1 MNALTIPTIDTALQE
16 VANAQENALAL
27 RNGFAGHFQ
36 QLHDLAQSAKAVL
49 ETEPKKARA
58 IRLNIR
64 AVRCAADTTRENLKA
79 ESLRYGKAVQGIY
92 NVLAYQAIPME
103 EALEKI
109 EKAEELREQARK
121 EALETERNIELM
133 PYMEV
138 AHLHLGEMPESAYKA
153 LLAGAQSAHAAK
165 LAEIEQQKIA
175 EAERKQ
181 KEADERAERERMR
194 QEEAAKL
201 KAENERQAAELS
213 KMRREQEAKDAAELK
228 ERQRQA
234 AEQEK
239 ERKETERK
247 LKEAEQI
254 RIEER
259 QKAAAAL
266 LAEKLKR
273 EAVEA
278 EAKRLI
284 DEQRKKDAAEA
295 AAAKK
300 AANAPERAK
309 VIALAKTIAALPI
322 PALESEEGQA
332 LTKLITQQITRFSK
346 WLKAEGEKL

>member
-27 RNGFAGHFQ
+27 RNGFARHFQ

-64 AVRCAADTTRENLKA
+64 AVRCAADKTREDLKA
-79 ESLRYGKAVQGIY
+79 DSLRYGKAVQGVY
-92 NVLAYQAIPME
+92 NVLEYQAIPLE

-121 EALETERNIELM
+121 KALANERIAELS
-133 PYMEV
+133 PYMDTT
-138 AHLHLGEMPESAYKA
+138 HLALGDMAKETYDG
-153 LLAGAQSAHAAK
+153 LLAGAKSAHAAK

-181 KEADERAERERMR
+181 KEADERAERERAR
-194 QEEAAKL
+194 LDEAAKF
-201 KAENERQAAELS
+201 KAENERQAAELA
-213 KMRREQEAKDAAELK
+213 KMRKEQEAKDAAELK

-247 LKEAEQI
+247 LKEAERI
-254 RIEER
+254 RIEES

-273 EAVEA
+273 EASEA

-309 VIALAKTIAALPI
+309 VLALAKAIAALPI
-322 PALESEEGQA
+322 PALESEEGKA
-332 LTKLITQQITRFSK
+332 LAVLIAEQITRFSK